1 MKGKYIDVLFMIGWT
16 MVGVHRMNE
25 KDYVGVF
32 VASCIL
38 MFSTVHY
45 FYSKIVEQL
54 KQNKEE
60 YTKELEEIVSYFKED
75 GIYALKGL
83 EDKINNLKNQNKDEN
98 IL

>member
-1 MKGKYIDVLFMIGWT
+1 MKNKFKYIDVLFMIGWT
-16 MVGVHRMNE
+16 MVGIHKTHE

-54 KQNKEE
+54 
-60 YTKELEEIVSYFKED
+60 
-75 GIYALKGL
+75 
-83 EDKINNLKNQNKDEN
+83 NQNKDE
-98 IL
+98 